1 MGFLFGDRGRP
12 LMQPEAALIRKVFQT
27 AQLPLLSKIRIRNG
41 ASTTGTAIT
50 IPLDGLY
57 NIMVGEPKAN
67 FFRDLSIADPDML
80 VHEMT
85 HVWQYFHG
93 TLSRAHG
100 MTAHI
105 HRWAA
110 GKFGYPDEEY
120 LYEYNML
127 TDSWNDMGF
136 EGQAQLVEE
145 WFHDTKGVGGEDKD
159 KRFCFVDKVLYKGSV
174 KARSMNIIQLC
185 DGDFYDAP
193 SPDPEPVRVT
203 QKDDSFVVILNGD
216 VLFDFGKSDP
226 KPAAGKVLDVAAAKI
241 KSIWRNGS
249 VIFVNGHT
257 DDIGSDKFNNR
268 LSERR
273 AQAVAHSF
281 LSRGLPYSVMRPQG
295 FGKAN
300 PVASNSNRAGRAK
313 NRRVE
318 IFVKRS

>member
-1 MGFLFGDRGRP
+1 MGFPFGDRGRP
-12 LMQPEAALIRKVFQT
+12 LMHSEAALIRRVFKT
-27 AQLPLLSKIRIRNG
+27 AQLPRLSEIRIRNG

-57 NIMVGEPKAN
+57 NIMVGEPKSR
-67 FFRDLSIADPDML
+67 FFGDLSVTDRDML

-93 TLSRAHG
+93 TLSRTHG

-110 GKFGYPDEEY
+110 GKLGYPDEDY

-145 WFHDTKGVGGEDKD
+145 WFHDGMGGEDKD
-159 KRFCFVDKVLYKGSV
+159 KRFCFIDKVLYKGSV
-174 KARSMNIIQLC
+174 DARAMNIIQLC

-193 SPDPEPVRVT
+193 SPDPEPIRIT

-216 VLFDFGKSDP
+216 VLFDFGKSDI
-226 KPAAGKVLDVAAAKI
+226 KPEAGKALDAAAAKI

-249 VIFVNGHT
+249 VILVNGYT
-257 DDIGSDKFNNR
+257 DDIGSDGFNNR
-268 LSERR
+268 LSDRR
-273 AQAVAHSF
+273 AQAVAYSF

-300 PVASNSNRAGRAK
+300 PVASNANPAGRAK

-318 IFVKRS
+318 IFVARS